1 METPQERRKR
11 LEAEA
16 AEDLSKSL
24 PQLLADVHDEST
36 RAVERNSAALARTIA
51 RFAALLGVL
60 SIQADAQSRRIVRL
74 TRALVGLTIALLIF
88 TAYLSYDAYLK
99 NKRIDQTRGN
109 TSEKQKSNTQFAHSK

>member
-16 AEDLSKSL
+16 AEDLEKSV
-24 PQLLADVHDEST
+24 PQLLADIHDESG

-60 SIQADAQSRRIVRL
+60 SRKADIQTARIVRL
-74 TRALVGLTIALLIF
+74 TRALVGLTVALLLF
-88 TAYLSYDAYLK
+88 TSYLSYDAYLK
-99 NKRIDQTRGN
+99 NKRVEKAYKSA
-109 TSEKQKSNTQFAHSK
+109 SEKQKSDGKLAHGL